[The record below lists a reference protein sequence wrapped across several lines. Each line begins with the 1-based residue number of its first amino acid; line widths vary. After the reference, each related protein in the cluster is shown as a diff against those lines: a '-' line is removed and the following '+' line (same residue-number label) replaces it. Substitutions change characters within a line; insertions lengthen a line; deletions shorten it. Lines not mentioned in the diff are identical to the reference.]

1 MSTLG
6 AVASQKR
13 RIAPF
18 VLLEAASLIGFLGG
32 SMMFMLFPWLA
43 INLTGSATTAGLMV
57 SIVNIPGLV
66 LSPLMGSFIDR
77 FGRRRSAILMEIL
90 PALATLAIPVIGA
103 FAHINVTLLIIF
115 ALLRSI
121 VGGSSPSARKSL
133 IPDVATA
140 AHMRIEKANSIHES
154 LAAGGFAMGPFI
166 ASLLIGWIGAIN
178 TFYVVSVAG
187 LISALIISMVR
198 VHEHKEANPDD
209 EGSHWLSY
217 AIQGFKITFQT
228 PAVAILMVV
237 FGVLAMIYLPT
248 EVVLLPKFYN
258 SINNPAGYGQLL
270 GIMAAFTTVGS
281 LGFDR
286 LARRFKLSTILRF
299 AVLGVAVSM
308 FPMSQLP
315 AQWVMLAFGVLL
327 GLAWGP
333 LPPMVNTVVQRK
345 VPPSKRGRVFSLEM
359 TIWTGGPMISMAL
372 TGLAV
377 DAFGVKTVY
386 IFIALAVLLCAILV
400 SVNKATKDLDVA
412 EFEE

>member
-187 LISALIISMVR
+187 LVSALIISMVR

-412 EFEE
+412 EFED

>member
-1 MSTLG
+1 MSTVAA
-6 AVASQKR
+6 AVTSKR
-13 RIAPF
+13 RLTPF

-77 FGRRRSAILMEIL
+77 FGRRRSAIIMEFL
-90 PALATLAIPVIGA
+90 PAFATIAVPIMAIFTP
-103 FAHINVTLLIIF
+103 INVTLLIIF
-115 ALLRSI
+115 ALLRTI
-121 VGGSSPSARKSL
+121 VGGSAPSARKSL
-133 IPDVATA
+133 IPDVAA
-140 AHMRIEKANSIHES
+140 AAQMRIEKANSIHES
-154 LAAGGFAMGPFI
+154 LAAVGFAMGPYL

-178 TFYVVSVAG
+178 AFYVVSGAG
-187 LISALIISMVR
+187 LLSALVVSLVR
-198 VHEHKEANPDD
+198 VHEHKEEHSDD
-209 EGSHWLSY
+209 EGRHWLSY
-217 AIQGFKITFQT
+217 AVQGFKITFQT

-248 EVVLLPKFYN
+248 EIVLLPKYYN

-270 GIMAAFTTVGS
+270 GIMALFTTVGS

-286 LARRFKLSTILRF
+286 LARRFKLSTLLRF
-299 AVLGVAVSM
+299 SIIGVAVSM

-315 AQWVMLAFGVLL
+315 TQWVMLAFGILL

-372 TGLAV
+372 AGMAV
-377 DAFGVKTVY
+377 DAFGVKPVY
-386 IFIALAVLLCAILV
+386 IFIAVAVLACAILV
-400 SVNKATKDLDVA
+400 SINKATKDLDVA

>member
-187 LISALIISMVR
+187 LVSALIISMVR

>member
-1 MSTLG
+1 
-6 AVASQKR
+6 
-13 RIAPF
+13 
-18 VLLEAASLIGFLGG
+18 
-32 SMMFMLFPWLA
+32 
-43 INLTGSATTAGLMV
+43 
-57 SIVNIPGLV
+57 
-66 LSPLMGSFIDR
+66 
-77 FGRRRSAILMEIL
+77 
-90 PALATLAIPVIGA
+90 
-103 FAHINVTLLIIF
+103 
-115 ALLRSI
+115 
-121 VGGSSPSARKSL
+121 
-133 IPDVATA
+133 
-140 AHMRIEKANSIHES
+140 
-154 LAAGGFAMGPFI
+154 
-166 ASLLIGWIGAIN
+166 
-178 TFYVVSVAG
+178 
-187 LISALIISMVR
+187 
-198 VHEHKEANPDD
+198 
-209 EGSHWLSY
+209 
-217 AIQGFKITFQT
+217 
-228 PAVAILMVV
+228 MVV

-412 EFEE
+412 EFED